1 MPQNNTESEFE
12 ASEFDALAFSK
23 DLISRHRLNAAEE
36 ILFGVVE
43 RDQTQHLAYFMLG
56 SIFEVKGNFQA
67 ADQMYSIASRL
78 RPDLKE
84 YEIKHKNVQK
94 IILSRGSASHI
105 ELNTTGAKNF
115 DFLFVPLSRGGSR
128 VLQTYLSVHPDLYV
142 PPRNKLDNALA
153 SGQEVQLLTQLRE
166 LKHTSAFK
174 KAGLV
179 QHGSLG
185 LNPDSN
191 IPERLSKIVAQDL
204 FIMSVKDPFLACRS
218 IYNHHIVAATSNY
231 SFARCGINWFPDGI
245 ALLGLMSGNWKSEPQ
260 GQMVTL
266 PEFGWQFL
274 SERLNHGF
282 HYNLVE
288 QNYRTKFERCETI
301 DIVELAEKLESALPR
316 LYSMVGIDETFQ
328 HDCFGVQLSDP
339 PHVTMQNNPI
349 LTKINDT
356 GLTLTLAYQGFSQ
369 AFPEHRELVELAV
382 LEPDERFTLAGL
394 ANHNLVLGAYA
405 QDWGSLDRDIRL
417 QLIKGQAFQKLLED
431 IIFPH
436 WLVCFQYFREL
447 YWPHRWVEGVPAEY
461 IDRIRDFIGDDAS
474 KFLKNHPRH
483 ESMWPYADALL
494 GN

>member
-1 MPQNNTESEFE
+1 MPQNNAVSELE
-12 ASEFDALAFSK
+12 ASEFDALAYSK

-43 RDQTQHLAYFMLG
+43 RDQTQHSAYFMLG
-56 SIFEVKGNFQA
+56 SIFEVKANFKA
-67 ADQMYSIASRL
+67 AEQMYGIASRL

-84 YEIKHKNVQK
+84 YEIKHRNIQK

-105 ELNTTGAKNF
+105 ELNGLGAEKF

-142 PPRNKLDNALA
+142 PVRKKLDNAMA
-153 SGQEVQLLTQLRE
+153 NGQEVELIDQLRG
-166 LKHTSAFK
+166 LGHTSAFK

-185 LNPDSN
+185 LDPDSN
-191 IPERLSKIVAQDL
+191 IPERLSKIVAQD
-204 FIMSVKDPFLACRS
+204 FFVMSVKDPFLACRS
-218 IYNHHIVAATSNY
+218 IYNHHIFAATSSY
-231 SFARCGINWFPDGI
+231 SFARCGINWFSDGI
-245 ALLGLMSGNWKSEPQ
+245 ALLGLISGNWKSEPQ
-260 GQMVTL
+260 GQMITL
-266 PEFGWQFL
+266 PKFGWQFL

-288 QNYRTKFERCETI
+288 ENYLRNFERCETI
-301 DIVELAEKLESALPR
+301 DIVELAEKLELALPR
-316 LYSMVGIDETFQ
+316 LYGMVGVDEMFQ

-339 PHVTMQNNPI
+339 PHLTMQNNPI
-349 LTKINDT
+349 ITEINDT
-356 GLTLTLAYQGFSQ
+356 RVTLTLAYQGFSQ
-369 AFPEHRELVELAV
+369 AFPEHIELVELAV

-405 QDWGSLDRDIRL
+405 EDWVGLDRDIRL
-417 QLIKGQAFQKLLED
+417 QLLTGHSFQKLLED

-436 WLVCFQYFREL
+436 WLVCFQYFKEL

-461 IDRIRDFIGDDAS
+461 IDRIRNFIGDDAS
-474 KFLKNHPRH
+474 KFLKITHDMSQCGHMQMNF
-483 ESMWPYADALL
+483 
-494 GN
+494 